1 MMTADFILSELTSA
15 GTEEKAKHLSR
26 FFKTGKG
33 EYGEGDCFL
42 GVIVPMTR
50 SIAKANLQTPFEE
63 LQKLLDSKWHEARL
77 CSLLILVERTKKKKL
92 CSEEERERIFQFYL
106 KNARRC
112 NNWDLVD
119 LSCPQLV
126 GQYLLSRGDQSWL
139 FQLAESD
146 NLWEQRIA
154 IVSTIAFIRQGLFD
168 ETFHLAKQLMN
179 HPHDLIHKATGWML
193 REVGK
198 QDKAA
203 LTEFLETYATRL
215 PRTTLRYAIEKY
227 PEPERLYF
235 LNKKE

>member
-1 MMTADFILSELTSA
+1 M
-15 GTEEKAKHLSR
+15 
-26 FFKTGKG
+26 
-33 EYGEGDCFL
+33 
-42 GVIVPMTR
+42 
-50 SIAKANLQTPFEE
+50 
-63 LQKLLDSKWHEARL
+63 
-77 CSLLILVERTKKKKL
+77 
-92 CSEEERERIFQFYL
+92 
-106 KNARRC
+106 
-112 NNWDLVD
+112 
-119 LSCPQLV
+119 V
-126 GQYLLSRGDQSWL
+126 GQYLLSRGDRSWL

-154 IVSTIAFIRQGLFD
+154 IVSTIAFIRQGFFD